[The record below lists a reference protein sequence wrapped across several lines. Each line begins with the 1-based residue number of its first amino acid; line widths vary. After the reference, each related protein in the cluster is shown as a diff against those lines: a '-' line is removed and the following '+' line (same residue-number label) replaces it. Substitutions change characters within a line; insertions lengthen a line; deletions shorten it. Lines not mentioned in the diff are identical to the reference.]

1 MRCIECGQQ
10 GHIKCTSEK
19 ESWRIKI
26 SARVLN
32 DLNEFI
38 NQKFTEAEASDSQN
52 EVDAFDYV
60 RGAKTK
66 ITSKAKLKN
75 V

>member
-1 MRCIECGQQ
+1 MCGHIGHNKDRCLKESAAYEETSPNIRCIECGKE
-10 GHIKCTSEK
+10 GHIKCTSEE

-38 NQKFTEAEASDSQN
+38 NQKFTEAEVSDS
-52 EVDAFDYV
+52 
-60 RGAKTK
+60 
-66 ITSKAKLKN
+66 
-75 V
+75 

>member
-1 MRCIECGQQ
+1 MKGIKCIECGLT

-19 ESWRIKI
+19 ESLRIKI
-26 SARVLN
+26 SARVLD

-38 NQKFTEAEASDSQN
+38 NQKFTEAEASDSAN

-60 RGAKTK
+60 QGA
-66 ITSKAKLKN
+66 
-75 V
+75 